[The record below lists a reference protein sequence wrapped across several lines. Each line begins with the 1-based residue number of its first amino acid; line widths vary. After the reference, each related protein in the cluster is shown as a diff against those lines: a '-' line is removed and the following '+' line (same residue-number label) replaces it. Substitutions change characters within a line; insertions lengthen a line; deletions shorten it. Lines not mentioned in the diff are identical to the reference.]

1 MALHASR
8 LRAVAFVTVALLGG
22 PLGCDGGSDA
32 TRISAGVPTDHRI
45 SIPTTQPYVR
55 GTITAAQPGDSVR
68 PAPPTTSPDGP
79 VSCPP
84 TCDGGVTLRFVL
96 VEEVPGE
103 QRGIKVRG
111 TVLAGAKLYH
121 RQGSDVRRI
130 DFSDLRVGQR
140 VEVWMEGPIAE
151 SYPEQ
156 GTIGTL
162 VVLP

>member
-1 MALHASR
+1 MSLHACR
-8 LRAVAFVTVALLGG
+8 LCAVAFFTLALLGG

-32 TRISAGVPTDHRI
+32 ARISAGVPTEHI
-45 SIPTTQPYVR
+45 SIPTTEPYVR

-68 PAPPTTSPDGP
+68 PAPSTTSPDGP

-84 TCDGGVTLRFVL
+84 TCNGGVTLRFVL

-111 TVLAGAKLYH
+111 TILAGAKLYQ
-121 RQGSDVRRI
+121 RQDGNMRRI